1 MFVDGK
7 GPFIGENEGKY
18 FGLDLTEPLFL
29 GGVPNYDN
37 ISPEVDIDTGL
48 VGKCL
53 TTTLKVCIKKVCFNL
68 TRLH

>member
-18 FGLDLTEPLFL
+18 FGLDLSEPLFL

-48 VGKCL
+48 VGKCFITPTFRSL
-53 TTTLKVCIKKVCFNL
+53 Y
-68 TRLH
+68 

>member
-53 TTTLKVCIKKVCFNL
+53 TTT
-68 TRLH
+68 

>member
-37 ISPEVDIDTGL
+37 ISPEVVIDTGL
-48 VGKCL
+48 VGKSF
-53 TTTLKVCIKKVCFNL
+53 TPTLKSSY
-68 TRLH
+68 

>member
-37 ISPEVDIDTGL
+37 ISPEVVIDTGL
-48 VGKCL
+48 VGKCF
-53 TTTLKVCIKKVCFNL
+53 TPTLKSSY
-68 TRLH
+68 